1 MQVQLHCFWLGAA
14 GSSVGVHADYRPV
27 LSCRA
32 ESIRRY
38 PGVIHRSVNARLA
51 LLPVPGDQVRLDC
64 PEKELGLRLTP

>member
-14 GSSVGVHADYRPV
+14 GSSVGVHADYRPL

-32 ESIRRY
+32 DRFVDIRELS
-38 PGVIHRSVNARLA
+38 HRSVNARLA